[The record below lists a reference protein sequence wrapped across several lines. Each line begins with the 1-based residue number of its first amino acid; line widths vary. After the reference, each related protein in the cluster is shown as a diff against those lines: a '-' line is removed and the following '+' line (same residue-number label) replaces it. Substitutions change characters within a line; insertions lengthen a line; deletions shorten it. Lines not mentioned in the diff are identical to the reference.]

1 MLDWAGNINP
11 LASGVKCAGK
21 VTTVSQSYMEELRFS
36 ANGLE
41 KLFEFEK
48 GKCVGILNGID
59 NEVWDPS
66 TDSYITAPF
75 SAKNV

>member
-1 MLDWAGNINP
+1 MD
-11 LASGVKCAGK
+11 
-21 VTTVSQSYMEELRFS
+21 ELREN

-41 KLFEFEK
+41 KLFEYER

-66 TDSYITAPF
+66 TDMYLTDHF
-75 SAKNV
+75 SVETVTEGKEKNKLSLCTQFGL